1 MTKSVGVKQMPRL
14 ISRLRHR
21 QFGILLTTSYLD
33 VYAYKE
39 IKEDQHPIIV
49 ISARDI
55 AELLKR
61 NGKGDVSNVRAWLQS
76 EFPPR

>member
-1 MTKSVGVKQMPRL
+1 VGVKQISRL

-21 QFGILLTTSYLD
+21 QFGILVTTSYLD
-33 VYAYKE
+33 VYTYKE

-61 NGKGDVSNVRAWLQS
+61 NGKGDVSNVRAWLQG